1 MECISGE
8 VASFVAQ
15 KSNLWDTANQRG
27 VINRHDLHGIWINSK
42 TLIGVHILWIFHLNI
57 MLPSVSQ
64 NLFLY
69 KKK

>member
-1 MECISGE
+1 MEWISGE

-27 VINRHDLHGIWINSK
+27 VINRHDLAF
-42 TLIGVHILWIFHLNI
+42 GVHILWIFHLNI